1 MTAGG
6 PTAPARARAAE
17 CHTPVM
23 ARPLQKILSRE
34 RIVRTALD
42 MLRRGR
48 EFTIPALAAELKV
61 HPSSLYHHI
70 PGGRDE
76 IVDLM
81 RAELYAGIDLESLSD
96 HGMPWEQRLRGWA
109 HAYRQATAGAP
120 WLLPVVVGQPV
131 DDRPTQAI
139 YEVLFALLEEAGL
152 PEDEWMAAAT
162 MLDVIVLGSAL
173 DASSP
178 VPLWQNV
185 APEFTRLTGPV
196 ASRDTETR
204 KLDGFAMAV
213 DAALAWIGRRSPRCA
228 AQPAGGPAR

>member
-1 MTAGG
+1 
-6 PTAPARARAAE
+6 
-17 CHTPVM
+17 M

-34 RIVRTALD
+34 LIVRTALD
-42 MLRRGR
+42 MLSRGR
-48 EFTIPALAAELKV
+48 EFTIPALAGELKV

-81 RAELYAGIDLESLSD
+81 RAELYAGIDLESLAD
-96 HGMPWEQRLRGWA
+96 DDLPWEQRLRDWA
-109 HAYRQATAGAP
+109 YAYRQATAGAP

-139 YEVLFALLEEAGL
+139 YDVLFTLLEESGL
-152 PEDEWMAAAT
+152 PEGEWMAAAT

-185 APEFTRLTGPV
+185 DPGFTRLAGPV
-196 ASRDTETR
+196 ARGDTEER

-213 DAALAWIGRRSPRCA
+213 NAALAWIGHRSARGTA
-228 AQPAGGPAR
+228 PAVSRA